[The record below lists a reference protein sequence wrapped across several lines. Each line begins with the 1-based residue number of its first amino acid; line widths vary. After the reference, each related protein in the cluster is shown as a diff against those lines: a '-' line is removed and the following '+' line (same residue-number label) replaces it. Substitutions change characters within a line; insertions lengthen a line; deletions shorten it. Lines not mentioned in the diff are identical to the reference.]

1 MKRRDFVKYL
11 SLSLP
16 LFTCGC
22 NHSWNHYFIKSNNG
36 KENEV
41 GQIEDVGT
49 PTSQPEKTIVT
60 SANDTQTKSLLF
72 DQNFADDIFC
82 KENEKQLL
90 HQLVQKFRAVQSY
103 VGNGNFNLLGMDEFF
118 MFAKYSPRIGG
129 LTREEKTFLEE
140 LFYFDATLYGFYGE
154 KNFHSMTENIRK
166 NTTVKVPH
174 TGHFLRKGQSLE
186 TYNKIR
192 RDVGETIIL
201 TSGVRALAKQFHL
214 FLEKALISDGNL
226 SKASRSLAPPGY
238 SFHGMN
244 DFDIG
249 KVGFGL
255 RNFNDEF
262 ASTREF
268 KILSDLGYVDIR
280 YKEKNSLGV
289 RFEPWHIKI

>member
-11 SLSLP
+11 SLSVP

-22 NHSWNHYFIKSNNG
+22 SHNWQHYFIKDN
-36 KENEV
+36 KPENDTT
-41 GQIEDVGT
+41 QLEDIGAQKA
-49 PTSQPEKTIVT
+49 PPEKQIISDAT
-60 SANDTQTKSLLF
+60 DTKTKSLHF
-72 DQNFADDIFC
+72 DQDFSDDIFC
-82 KENEKQLL
+82 KESDRQLL
-90 HQLVQKFRAVQSY
+90 EQLVEKFRAVQRY

-118 MFAKYSPRIGG
+118 LYSRYAPRTEAV
-129 LTREEKTFLEE
+129 TRREKLFLEE
-140 LFYFDATLYGFYGE
+140 LFSFDAKTYGFYGE
-154 KNFHSMTENIRK
+154 KNFQTMTENIRK

-192 RDVGETIIL
+192 KDVGNTIIL

-214 FLEKALISDGNL
+214 FLEKAVISEGNL

-238 SFHGMN
+238 SFHGQN

-255 RNFNDEF
+255 NNFNDEF
-262 ASTREF
+262 ANTREF
-268 KILSDLGYVDIR
+268 KILSELGYVDIR
-280 YKEKNSLGV
+280 YKEKNLLGV

>member
-11 SLSLP
+11 SLSVP

-22 NHSWNHYFIKSNNG
+22 SHSWQNYFIKDN
-36 KENEV
+36 KPENETT
-41 GQIEDVGT
+41 QLEDIGA
-49 PTSQPEKTIVT
+49 PAAPPEKQIITNAT
-60 SANDTQTKSLLF
+60 DTKTKSLLF
-72 DQNFADDIFC
+72 DQDFSDDIFC
-82 KENEKQLL
+82 KESDRQLL
-90 HQLVQKFRAVQSY
+90 EQLLEKFRAVQRY

-118 MFAKYSPRIGG
+118 LYSRYAPRTEAV
-129 LTREEKTFLEE
+129 TRREKLFLEE
-140 LFYFDATLYGFYGE
+140 LFSFDAKIYGFYGE
-154 KNFHSMTENIRK
+154 KNFQSITENIRK

-192 RDVGETIIL
+192 KDVGNTIIL

-214 FLEKALISDGNL
+214 FLEKAVISEGNL

-238 SFHGMN
+238 SFHGQS

-255 RNFNDEF
+255 NNFNDEF
-262 ASTREF
+262 ANTREF

-280 YKEKNSLGV
+280 YKEKNLLGV

>member
-11 SLSLP
+11 SLSVP

-22 NHSWNHYFIKSNNG
+22 SHNWQNYFF
-36 KENEV
+36 KENKPENETTQLEDI
-41 GQIEDVGT
+41 GAPKAPSEKQIITDAT
-49 PTSQPEKTIVT
+49 
-60 SANDTQTKSLLF
+60 DTKTKSLHF
-72 DQNFADDIFC
+72 DQDFSDDIFC
-82 KENEKQLL
+82 KESDRQLL
-90 HQLVQKFRAVQSY
+90 EQLVEKFRAVQRY
-103 VGNGNFNLLGMDEFF
+103 VGNGNFNLLGMDDFF
-118 MFAKYSPRIGG
+118 LYSRYAPRIEAV
-129 LTREEKTFLEE
+129 TRREKLFLEE
-140 LFYFDATLYGFYGE
+140 LFSFDAKTYGFYGE
-154 KNFHSMTENIRK
+154 KNFQSMTENIRK

-192 RDVGETIIL
+192 KDIGSTIIL

-214 FLEKALISDGNL
+214 FLEKAVISEGNL

-238 SFHGMN
+238 SFHGQN

-255 RNFNDEF
+255 NNFNDEF
-262 ASTREF
+262 ANTREF

-280 YKEKNSLGV
+280 YKEKNLLGV

>member
-11 SLSLP
+11 SLSVP

-22 NHSWNHYFIKSNNG
+22 SHHWQHYFIKDN
-36 KENEV
+36 KPENDTT
-41 GQIEDVGT
+41 QLEDIGAQKA
-49 PTSQPEKTIVT
+49 PPEKQIISDAT
-60 SANDTQTKSLLF
+60 DTKTKSLHF
-72 DQNFADDIFC
+72 DQDFSDDIFC
-82 KENEKQLL
+82 KESDRQLL
-90 HQLVQKFRAVQSY
+90 EQLVEKFRAVQRY

-118 MFAKYSPRIGG
+118 LYSRYAPRTEAV
-129 LTREEKTFLEE
+129 TRREKLFLEE
-140 LFYFDATLYGFYGE
+140 LFSFDAKTYGFYGE
-154 KNFHSMTENIRK
+154 KNFQTMTENIRK

-192 RDVGETIIL
+192 KDVGNTIIL

-214 FLEKALISDGNL
+214 FLEKAVISEGNL

-238 SFHGMN
+238 SFHGQN

-255 RNFNDEF
+255 NNFNDEF
-262 ASTREF
+262 ANTREF
-268 KILSDLGYVDIR
+268 KILSELGYVDIR
-280 YKEKNSLGV
+280 YKEKNLLGV